1 MQDWKAYRK
10 GYVRI
15 CICADSPERFLNLC
29 AYHKI
34 RVWNLMQKGNK
45 LEMNLSVKD
54 FYGLKKRCQKTPT
67 RIKITGKYGLPFFFY
82 RNKKRKAFF
91 IGIFIGFFLL
101 AVLSRHIWNIH
112 VEGNIHN
119 STQSILRYLEQLDIE
134 HGVLK
139 KELDC
144 GAIAEKLRGEF
155 PNITWVS
162 ARISGSRLI
171 LEIRENDNIYQGK
184 DKKEGRACDLV
195 ALRSGRI
202 VSMITRR
209 GTPVKKAGD
218 ICTKGEVLVR
228 GTLDI
233 QNDSKELVR
242 QEYTQADADVFIEY
256 ELEYYQEFPMK
267 YRKPVYTGEKKKGYV
282 LQIGDYCLDTK
293 RKASWKE
300 FDTITSLKQ
309 VRLTEN
315 FQLPVFYG
323 TSTDYAYQTEIFTYT
338 PEEAR
343 ERAKKRLNL
352 VLESFRQKGVQI
364 SANHV
369 KIGIQNGICRA
380 KGSISVIEEAGE
392 EVPIQIPEQPTE
404 RNTDLNE

>member
-1 MQDWKAYRK
+1 M
-10 GYVRI
+10 
-15 CICADSPERFLNLC
+15 
-29 AYHKI
+29 
-34 RVWNLMQKGNK
+34 
-45 LEMNLSVKD
+45 
-54 FYGLKKRCQKTPT
+54 
-67 RIKITGKYGLPFFFY
+67 
-82 RNKKRKAFF
+82 
-91 IGIFIGFFLL
+91 
-101 AVLSRHIWNIH
+101 
-112 VEGNIHN
+112 
-119 STQSILRYLEQLDIE
+119 
-134 HGVLK
+134 
-139 KELDC
+139 
-144 GAIAEKLRGEF
+144 
-155 PNITWVS
+155 
-162 ARISGSRLI
+162 
-171 LEIRENDNIYQGK
+171 
-184 DKKEGRACDLV
+184 
-195 ALRSGRI
+195 
-202 VSMITRR
+202 
-209 GTPVKKAGD
+209 
-218 ICTKGEVLVR
+218 
-228 GTLDI
+228 
-233 QNDSKELVR
+233 
-242 QEYTQADADVFIEY
+242 
-256 ELEYYQEFPMK
+256 
-267 YRKPVYTGEKKKGYV
+267 
-282 LQIGDYCLDTK
+282 QIGDYCLDTK